1 MDTNNQTKNSTGAVI
16 GAIIVIIILVAGG
29 FYFYGQRVEKQKQ
42 FEAMKATAQQSAA
55 VGSDI
60 NALLNEA
67 SSTTP
72 TNLGDGIN
80 NL

>member
-1 MDTNNQTKNSTGAVI
+1 METGNAKGELGAVV

-29 FYFYGQRVEKQKQ
+29 FYFYNQRVEKQKQ
-42 FEAMKATAQQSAA
+42 FEAMRQSEQQAA
-55 VGSDI
+55 AIDNEVNS
-60 NALLNEA
+60 LLIDA

-72 TNLGDGIN
+72 SNLGDGIN